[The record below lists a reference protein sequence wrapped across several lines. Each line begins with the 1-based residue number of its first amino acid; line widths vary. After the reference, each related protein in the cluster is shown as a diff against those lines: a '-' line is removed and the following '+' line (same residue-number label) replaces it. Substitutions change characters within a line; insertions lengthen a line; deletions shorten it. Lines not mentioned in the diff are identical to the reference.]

1 MKAHYAPF
9 EGKTVVGAPA
19 QVFSRGELI
28 VDGTKTIGK
37 KGRGQFVR
45 RGTFSL

>member
-1 MKAHYAPF
+1 MKADYAAY

-28 VDGTKTIGK
+28 VDNDKTIGK
-37 KGRGQFVR
+37 KGRGQFIR
-45 RGTFSL
+45 RGTFAL